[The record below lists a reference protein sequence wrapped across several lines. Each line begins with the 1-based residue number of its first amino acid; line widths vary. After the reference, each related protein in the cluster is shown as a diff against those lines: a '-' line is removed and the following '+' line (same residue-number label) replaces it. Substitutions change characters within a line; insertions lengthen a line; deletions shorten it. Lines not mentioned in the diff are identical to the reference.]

1 MEIIERVLKATI
13 ETLFGNV
20 GISNEDF
27 IIGLSTL
34 IIILAS
40 FFGSFYLFYNK
51 FKVRPSLSIVGALG
65 ITIGV
70 ITLFCI
76 ICIIVQH

>member
-1 MEIIERVLKATI
+1 MEIIEKVLKATI

-40 FFGSFYLFYNK
+40 FFGSFYLFYK
-51 FKVRPSLSIVGALG
+51 KSL
-65 ITIGV
+65 TIYKYFV
-70 ITLFCI
+70 
-76 ICIIVQH
+76 